1 MKVSKANFRP
11 PPQVDSCVVR
21 IVPKQGSERP
31 TISFEEFDGLLR
43 IVSRLHFR
51 FLTTAYMYTVL
62 QQEEQDDEGKVGSS
76 CPTDETVLTPHS
88 WLGTKEV
95 LVMLEK
101 VSSRGHVPLCSH
113 LTLSELPCVGRH
125 EQRSP
130 RRDAG

>member
-43 IVSRLHFR
+43 IVSRLR
-51 FLTTAYMYTVL
+51 FLFQTTAYMHAVL

-76 CPTDETVLTPHS
+76 RPTDETVLTPRS

-101 VSSRGHVPLCSH
+101 VSSHDHISPCTR
-113 LTLSELPCVGRH
+113 LTPFRTTACG
-125 EQRSP
+125 P
-130 RRDAG
+130 P